1 MYCISCGKEIPE
13 NSVFCKHCGVAQGVE
28 PAPEAEPT
36 PMVEPTPVVEPTPE
50 SQQQYHYEAPKNAIN
65 DIAKKDKKKKN
76 IILIVCIV
84 ILALAF
90 IGKMAASGGSDSAND
105 DTSSFDSAVID
116 SADEAVELDSV
127 EKQAE
132 ETGDNPEYL
141 QIFRDRHIVEAP
153 AFFMTEGTASFA
165 RVEDDGSVDCLQFG
179 YEGDIISDFYE
190 IKYVDIS
197 GMSESE
203 KAEMDQRAQTLAAE
217 YQNLDFVTA
226 EGEMGSVYYKLI
238 FKMEK
243 LNDGDNLQ
251 KAIEKELVV
260 VTSNSA
266 DYLSMAETESS
277 LFGEGYIKK

>member
-1 MYCISCGKEIPE
+1 MFCISCGKEIPE
-13 NSVFCKHCGVAQGVE
+13 NSTFCKYCGATQTAAEPTPEAEPIRRAE
-28 PAPEAEPT
+28 PAPEPT
-36 PMVEPTPVVEPTPE
+36 
-50 SQQQYHYEAPKNAIN
+50 QQYHYEAPKNNVIN

-84 ILALAF
+84 IVVLAF
-90 IGKMAASGGSDSAND
+90 IGKMAASGGSDSSND
-105 DTSSFDSAVID
+105 DTSSSDSAVTD
-116 SADEAVELDSV
+116 VTVEPSEPDSV

-132 ETGDNPEYL
+132 ETGDNPDYL
-141 QIFRDRHIVEAP
+141 KIFRDRNIVESP

-165 RVEDDGSVDCLQFG
+165 RAEEDGSVDCLQFG
-179 YEGDIISDFYE
+179 YKDDIISDFYQ

-203 KAEMDQRAQTLAAE
+203 KTEMDQRVQSLVAE

-243 LNDGDNLQ
+243 LDNRDNLQ
-251 KAIEKELVV
+251 KAIEKELVE
-260 VTSNSA
+260 VTNDSA
-266 DYLSMAETESS
+266 DYLSIVETETS
-277 LFGEGYIKK
+277 LLGEGYIKK